1 MTKNVKAILFDID
14 GTLFDRNLAQ
24 VKILQII
31 VDSLPEIFGALDIR
45 RVRKAFSES
54 DHLTTAEFDSGMP
67 SEGLRDRRSR
77 LFLRLLDLPESF
89 TDKITEIYVRQ
100 LPAVDAPVAGAV
112 RLVKALNRKY
122 QLGAV
127 SNGMPDV
134 QYRKLENIG
143 LRGFFSCVVLSEEVG
158 FRKPDTSIFLEASRA
173 LNLQPAQCVY
183 VGDTYATDV
192 VGAKNSGMQACWF
205 NRDGSLPPDGGSM
218 ADFVVKDLLEI
229 PGVLKGMG
237 KTRE

>member
-45 RVRKAFSES
+45 RVHKAFSES

-112 RLVKALNRKY
+112 RLVKALSRKY

-134 QYRKLENIG
+134 QYRKLESMG
-143 LRGFFSCVVLSEEVG
+143 LRHLFSCIVLSEEIG
-158 FRKPDTSIFLEASRA
+158 IRKPDPRIFLRA
-173 LNLQPAQCVY
+173 AQVLDVLPEHCLY
-183 VGDTYATDV
+183 IGDTYASDII
-192 VGAKNSGMQACWF
+192 GARNAGMQTCWF
-205 NRDGSLPPDGGSM
+205 NRTQLLSQNEQIKP
-218 ADFVVKDLLEI
+218 DFVVGDLLEI
-229 PGVLKGMG
+229 PKLLK
-237 KTRE
+237 